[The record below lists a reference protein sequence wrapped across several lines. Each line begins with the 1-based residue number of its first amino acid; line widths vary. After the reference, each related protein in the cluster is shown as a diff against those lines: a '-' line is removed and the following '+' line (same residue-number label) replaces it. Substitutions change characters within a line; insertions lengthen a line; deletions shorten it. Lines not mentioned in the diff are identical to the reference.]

1 MEEDLLDVFQRD
13 YLRNSLNTG
22 LTNRISNS
30 KLYKKCSSIP
40 LSRAIIRERLIF
52 QGNILWVWDD
62 KLPKLVL
69 VGQPSTATLKAG
81 RSRMGWQDVRRKDLR
96 KMELLG
102 RV

>member
-1 MEEDLLDVFQRD
+1 M
-13 YLRNSLNTG
+13 
-22 LTNRISNS
+22 
-30 KLYKKCSSIP
+30 
-40 LSRAIIRERLIF
+40 
-52 QGNILWVWDD
+52 WDD